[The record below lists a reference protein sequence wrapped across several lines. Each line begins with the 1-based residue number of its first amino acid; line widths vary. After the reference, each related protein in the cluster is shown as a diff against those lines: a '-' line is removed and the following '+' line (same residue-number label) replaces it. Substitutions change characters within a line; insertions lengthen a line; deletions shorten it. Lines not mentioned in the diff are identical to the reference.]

1 MPEHDRFEHDMI
13 CERLQRIEH
22 KLDGLEEK
30 IVEMRSSIYGN
41 GDMEKVKKSFAGQIQ
56 SCESRISMLEKSR
69 TTAIEYFW
77 RYFAGPVIAL
87 LAAAVF
93 RTMGI

>member
-1 MPEHDRFEHDMI
+1 MSEHVCPEHVVI
-13 CERLQRIEH
+13 CEGLQRIER

-56 SCESRISMLEKSR
+56 SCENRISALEKSR
-69 TTAIEYFW
+69 ITAIEYFW

-87 LAAAVF
+87 LAAAAF
-93 RTMGI
+93 RAMGI